1 MDRLKKIAAK
11 GEEVKFIKQVPEHLR
26 DVRKGKLA
34 NYSEWNKKVKM
45 MILFL

>member
-26 DVRKGKLA
+26 DRLKSKRKGKLV
-34 NYSEWNKKVKM
+34 NYSE
-45 MILFL
+45 